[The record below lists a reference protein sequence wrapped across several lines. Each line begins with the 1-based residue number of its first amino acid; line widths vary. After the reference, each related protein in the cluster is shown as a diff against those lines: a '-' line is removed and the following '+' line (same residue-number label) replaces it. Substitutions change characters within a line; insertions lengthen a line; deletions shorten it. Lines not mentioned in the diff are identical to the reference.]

1 MIMNNDNGNY
11 SNFREF
17 CLKKFD
23 KNFLAEKLADQSF
36 WRKVENLQKR
46 MTVEK
51 IYKQAFKHLR
61 NLEDSMSNQERE
73 DEKLVLL
80 EYLVA
85 IVDLEHIPGN
95 KAAENSIPRIYVKAD
110 VIGVDNLSKEDKEEY
125 ERVTHNL
132 VKENSER
139 VRGDAKVSGDARI
152 K

>member
-17 CLKKFD
+17 CLNKFD
-23 KNFLAEKLADQSF
+23 KDFLAEKLADQSF

-73 DEKLVLL
+73 NEKLVLL

-85 IVDLEHIPGN
+85 IVDLEMFVGSN
-95 KAAENSIPRIYVKAD
+95 AKDNFIPRIYVKYE
-110 VIGVDNLSKEDKEEY
+110 ILGSKYFSKEDKEEY
-125 ERVTHNL
+125 ERVKDNL